1 MNCEEESP
9 PLEGRAKQ
17 EKKHVCLGL
26 HICTG
31 TCDFQQ
37 SGI

>member
-17 EKKHVCLGL
+17 EK
-26 HICTG
+26 
-31 TCDFQQ
+31 TCVLRITHMSWDL
-37 SGI
+37 